1 VACHIDTRGESLFS
15 VTSAKLFRDCRS
27 VQHFAN
33 KNKLLFVVAIVV
45 VVVVVTFIVA
55 TKQPTT
61 MENSTPLEDDST
73 CSLNVIVTPPNDG
86 HATALSL
93 ASEFDTDVPRRL
105 FRPRNNNSM
114 DPNDNI
120 FNDAFI
126 KA

>member
-1 VACHIDTRGESLFS
+1 M
-15 VTSAKLFRDCRS
+15 
-27 VQHFAN
+27 
-33 KNKLLFVVAIVV
+33 
-45 VVVVVTFIVA
+45 
-55 TKQPTT
+55 
-61 MENSTPLEDDST
+61 MENSTPLDDDSA
-73 CSLNVIVTPPNDG
+73 CSLNVIITPPNES